1 MSELA
6 LTLVR
11 LAFLGLLWAFV
22 LLAVVVLR
30 RDIRQPADATGS
42 GRIEKKSKGRQPK
55 PPRPPKIS
63 RKQKVRGTRLV
74 VIDGPLVGTVV
85 SLGGT
90 QITLGRAPDSTII
103 IDDDYASSRHARIY
117 ESEGS
122 WVVEDL
128 GSTNGTWIDR
138 ARITTPTVLPVGAPL
153 RIGRS
158 TLQIQN

>member
-6 LTLVR
+6 LTIVR

-22 LLAVVVLR
+22 LGTVLVLR
-30 RDIRQPADATGS
+30 RDIRQPADSA
-42 GRIEKKSKGRQPK
+42 IEASTSRTKAKRAPKAPK
-55 PPRPPKIS
+55 PPRVA
-63 RKQKVRGTRLV
+63 RKQKVRGTKLV
-74 VIDGPLVGTVV
+74 VIDGPLVGTIVPLEGQQV
-85 SLGGT
+85 T
-90 QITLGRAPDSTII
+90 IGRAPDSTIV
-103 IDDDYASSRHARIY
+103 IDDDYASSRHARVY

-138 ARITTPTVLPVGAPL
+138 VRITTPTVLPVGAPL

-158 TLQIQN
+158 TMQIQK

>member
-11 LAFLGLLWAFV
+11 LAFLGLLWVFV
-22 LLAVVVLR
+22 LFAVWVLR
-30 RDIRQPADATGS
+30 R
-42 GRIEKKSKGRQPK
+42 QPK
-55 PPRPPKIS
+55 PPKIS
-63 RKQKVRGTRLV
+63 RKQKVRGNRLV
-74 VIDGPLVGTVV
+74 VIDGPLVGTIVE
-85 SLGGT
+85 LAGA

-138 ARITTPTVLPVGAPL
+138 SRITTPTVLPVGAPL